1 MTKTFYILD
10 SFLLPTGYNHMFMI
24 QKIARGF
31 SHMGFSWKVI
41 DSINELK
48 EPGFVMISDHPVYFS
63 LGSRHNKNGN
73 VFRLIPGVIQR
84 LNTHFSAIGNLSVAL
99 QIKAYKELASQ
110 INGKNS
116 IAIPSDKIG
125 FLY

>member
-84 LNTHFSAIGNLSVAL
+84 LNMHFSAIGNLSVCSTATSL
-99 QIKAYKELASQ
+99 SVKQMAPKARASN
-110 INGKNS
+110 ILSGT
-116 IAIPSDKIG
+116 
-125 FLY
+125 